1 MRVFAAVLLG
11 LMICPDAALAD
22 KKVKTKNKEKERVEY
37 YIPEPDALPLP
48 PRPEVRVGILSE
60 CSLEAGT
67 PGESVASGRFGI
79 DVSHY
84 QGRVDWHKVSRDHRV
99 RFVYLKAT
107 ESTSLVDDTYA
118 YNLHEARRC
127 GIPVGA
133 YHFFSPSTPAQ
144 QQLAHFLST
153 VDVSKQDLVPLIDV
167 ELVPR
172 RGGSVGQFLMRLR
185 QFVQGVERAFGC
197 KPMIYTGQNF
207 YNKHLKGMFKSYPLM
222 IAKYSEGAPVL
233 NDGARYVIWQF
244 TASGSVDGVR
254 GNVDRSCFM
263 DDFDVD
269 DIRIRKR

>member
-1 MRVFAAVLLG
+1 MRVFMVLL
-11 LMICPDAALAD
+11 LAMLSCSNVMLAD
-22 KKVKTKNKEKERVEY
+22 KKYKYKVKVEY
-37 YIPEPDALPLP
+37 YLPEPDALPVAP
-48 PRPEVRVGILSE
+48 KPEARMSFLNES
-60 CSLEAGT
+60 SLEIGAV
-67 PGESVASGRFGI
+67 GECIASDRCGI

-84 QGRVDWHKVSRDHRV
+84 QGRIDWHRVSKDHRV
-99 RFVYLKAT
+99 KFAYLKAT
-107 ESTSLVDDTYA
+107 ESTSLTDDTYA
-118 YNLHEARRC
+118 YNLHEAKRH

-144 QQLAHFLST
+144 QQLANFLSK
-153 VDVSKQDLVPLIDV
+153 VEVRKQDLVPIIDV
-167 ELVPR
+167 ELIPR

-185 QFVQGVERAFGC
+185 QFVDGVERAFGC

-233 NDGARYVIWQF
+233 SDGARYVIWQF
-244 TASGSVDGVR
+244 TASGSVDGIK

-269 DIRIRKR
+269 DIRIRKH